1 MGRTAARIAVRDAR
15 VAVPPTDRFPM
26 PTKKSDTST
35 RATSE
40 QALQLLD
47 AATEHVL
54 NHGLGDLSL
63 RSVAEALGTSHRML
77 IYYFGS
83 ADGFWQALLHRIR
96 HAEQQARQQTLAEGT
111 DPRAALL
118 AAWQRYSA
126 SNYLPIMQLV
136 FEIYGRAIR
145 DRERFSGFLEDVIG
159 SWTGMLAERF
169 ERDLG
174 MGRSEA
180 RLLARVE
187 VATIRGLLLD
197 LVTTGDRKG
206 TTAAIEY
213 FAEMMARHRRP

>member
-1 MGRTAARIAVRDAR
+1 
-15 VAVPPTDRFPM
+15 M
-26 PTKKSDTST
+26 PTKTPDASARSN
-35 RATSE
+35 SE
-40 QALQLLD
+40 QAIQLLD

-54 NHGLGDLSL
+54 SNGLGDLSL

-96 HAEQQARQQTLAEGT
+96 HAEQEARHQTLAEGA
-111 DPRAALL
+111 DPKTALV

-145 DRERFSGFLEDVIG
+145 DRERFSGFLEDVVG

-169 ERDLG
+169 ERNLG
-174 MGRSEA
+174 MSRSEA

-213 FAEMMARHRRP
+213 FAEMMTRPRRG

>member
-1 MGRTAARIAVRDAR
+1 
-15 VAVPPTDRFPM
+15 M
-26 PTKKSDTST
+26 PTKKPDASA
-35 RATSE
+35 RANSE

-47 AATEHVL
+47 AATAHVL
-54 NHGLGDLSL
+54 THGLGDLSL

-96 HAEQQARQQTLAEGT
+96 HAEQQARHHALAEGT
-111 DPRAALL
+111 DPKTALV

-169 ERDLG
+169 ERSLG
-174 MGRSEA
+174 MSRSEA
-180 RLLARVE
+180 KLLARVE

-213 FAEMMARHRRP
+213 FAEMMTRPRQR